1 MATNLRTVATNR
13 LLLGVRCE
21 RSHPFGQTDGG
32 KPRSPRLPFALVVFF
47 TLVSSFGV
55 ARLLATL
62 IDTPRLSPL
71 PGEVV
76 GVSDAPARPRR
87 PLTTPPVF
95 DTEAYHRTIID
106 NNLFRPLGWTPPRP
120 VEPYR
125 LIGTILPRDANRSA
139 EAVIESTA
147 GKAISIVSVGE
158 TLDTE
163 TKVVSIES
171 KSVVLE
177 SGGVRRTLRLSP
189 VF

>member
-1 MATNLRTVATNR
+1 MATNR
-13 LLLGVRCE
+13 LLLGVRGKRC
-21 RSHPFGQTDGG
+21 PPCGKTDGG
-32 KPRSPRLPFALVVFF
+32 QRSPRLPFVLVVFF
-47 TLVSSFGV
+47 SLVSSFGISYV
-55 ARLLATL
+55 LTILMNPPLRV
-62 IDTPRLSPL
+62 PFVSSPVY
-71 PGEVV
+71 PYQDIGTVK
-76 GVSDAPARPRR
+76 PAGKGNEGGDS
-87 PLTTPPVF
+87 F
-95 DTEAYHRTIID
+95 YRTIID
-106 NNLFRPLGWTPPRP
+106 NNIFRPLGWTPPRP

-125 LIGTILPRDANRSA
+125 LIGTLLPRDANRSA

-147 GKAISIVSVGE
+147 GNQVISIVSVGE